1 MNVFRF
7 LNHKDCD
14 QQYSMGFCS
23 SISVGPRTLGGQSDG
38 ELVARL
44 NGIFSNRKGG
54 SGASVLCSWDS
65 GTAALPEKPTCA
77 TLGLHGPPSIAQP

>member
-7 LNHKDCD
+7 LNHKDCE

-23 SISVGPRTLGGQSDG
+23 SISVGPRTSGGQSDG

-44 NGIFSNRKGG
+44 NAAVIRKGG
-54 SGASVLCSWDS
+54 SGASGLCSPDS
-65 GTAALPEKPTCA
+65 E
-77 TLGLHGPPSIAQP
+77 TLQPCS